1 MSLDKFE
8 TIDFTMKTR
17 IDSLQNQ
24 RNTEWLIMEYLY
36 SKKDIERTYI
46 SDAIAEVTNR
56 KSDDIMRILEGV
68 KAMNIL

>member
-1 MSLDKFE
+1 MALDKFE
-8 TIDFTMKTR
+8 TLDFTMKTR

-24 RNTEWLIMEYLY
+24 HNTEWLIMEYLY